1 MAGEQ
6 MGPSMIKM
14 VRAVMGLSTAAF
26 VAGCTASAPFDDPFD
41 RYVQRIPT
49 VSPTAGN
56 AEAANTAIQTIDPW
70 PRYVNNT
77 NIPGDGARMAS
88 AVDSYE
94 GVNGKTV
101 AAAPTITGSK

>member
-1 MAGEQ
+1 MKNVG
-6 MGPSMIKM
+6 
-14 VRAVMGLSTAAF
+14 RAVVGLGAAAL
-26 VAGCTASAPFDDPFD
+26 VAGCSPGVPFDDPFAE
-41 RYVQRIPT
+41 YGQRIMT

-56 AEAANTAIQTIDPW
+56 AEAANTAIQTVDPW

-77 NIPGDGARMAS
+77 NIPGDGARMVS

-101 AAAPTITGSK
+101 APPPAIGGSK